1 MKSTSTNP
9 REAHQ
14 SAFLDRFDLGF
25 IKSERVL
32 EGGMFSQP
40 LLLECERGDFV
51 LREHTFRADE
61 ASFCFQ
67 AEAIAAAA
75 NQGISCARVVKSV
88 DGRWCIAS
96 LEKGSVFALHEY
108 AEGKIY
114 DWHSWQER
122 KDSDPSFVRQL
133 GTNIALLHNALASAN
148 PGGSACLSSHLPP
161 IQFNYLDVIYEKW
174 LGSMDRLRHSE
185 ILSQSGAKAQL
196 LAHDKIIDSNWRR
209 LRDSLSRFDVRS
221 VPTQIVH
228 GDISPVNLVF
238 GQDGRISFIDWD
250 CVHVG
255 HRVYDAL
262 GDILH
267 RPPVERPDLNQFRRD
282 HLETFISAYSAELDK
297 PLSLQ
302 EQDLIPALSLARQLE
317 DLRQRMQV
325 VHSLDQESDIQY
337 GKLIQLRVEIME
349 QISLN

>member
-1 MKSTSTNP
+1 MNSTSTSP
-9 REAHQ
+9 REACQ

-25 IKSERVL
+25 IKSERAL
-32 EGGMFSQP
+32 EGGMFSRP

-51 LREHTFRADE
+51 LREHRFRADE

-75 NQGISCARVVKSV
+75 NQGIPCARVVKSV
-88 DGRWCIAS
+88 DGSWCVAS

-108 AEGKIY
+108 VEGKIY
-114 DWHSWQER
+114 DWYSWHEQ
-122 KDSDPSFVRQL
+122 KDSDPAFVRKL
-133 GTNIALLHNALASAN
+133 GTNIARLHNTLANAN
-148 PGGSACLSSHLPP
+148 PGGSAYLPSHLPP
-161 IQFNYLDVIYEKW
+161 IQFNCLDVIYEKW

-185 ILSQSGAKAQL
+185 VPSQSSAKAQL
-196 LAHDKIIDSNWRR
+196 LAHDKIIDYNWRR

-238 GQDGRISFIDWD
+238 SQDGQMSFIDWD

-267 RPPVERPDLNQFRRD
+267 RLPAERPDLNQFRRD
-282 HLETFISAYSAELDK
+282 HLDMFISAYSAELDE

-302 EQDLIPALSLARQLE
+302 EQDLIPAFSLARQLE

-337 GKLIQLRVEIME
+337 GKLIQLRIEMME
-349 QISLN
+349 QI